1 MKKLTDIWQN
11 LLSGEMS
18 NSEQQQSQNE
28 RFDRIERIQ
37 EQFHKMNWTRIIRV
51 ENVGQDEFSSHD
63 MIADFLESWDEIDN

>member
-51 ENVGQDEFSSHD
+51 ENMGQDEF
-63 MIADFLESWDEIDN
+63 